1 MATSEIERF
10 YPETREEWRKWLT
23 ENHIKKDAIWLI
35 LYKKKAAKPTIS
47 WSDAVD
53 EALCFGWIDSIKRKL
68 NDESSVQYFS
78 KRKAQSTWSKINKQK
93 VEKLKEAGKMNEAG
107 LACIELA
114 KQNGSWT
121 ILDDVEELI
130 IPKDLEVELRAKS
143 DAMDFFLSLGK
154 SVRKAMLQ
162 WLVLAKRLETRQ
174 NRISI
179 IVEHAEKGLKPP
191 QF

>member
-1 MATSEIERF
+1 M
-10 YPETREEWRKWLT
+10 
-23 ENHIKKDAIWLI
+23 
-35 LYKKKAAKPTIS
+35 
-47 WSDAVD
+47 
-53 EALCFGWIDSIKRKL
+53 
-68 NDESSVQYFS
+68 
-78 KRKAQSTWSKINKQK
+78 
-93 VEKLKEAGKMNEAG
+93 
-107 LACIELA
+107 
-114 KQNGSWT
+114 
-121 ILDDVEELI
+121 
-130 IPKDLEVELRAKS
+130 ELRAKS